1 MPKPEESIKNEGT
14 FKPMLEGASCLGPS
28 LIGSGQIDGEEDLVI
43 RGSFKGI
50 IRLKNGSLQIERS
63 AKVEGDIVA
72 VNVELTGSLSGNIQA
87 SGRVSLSAEARMKGD
102 IAAARV
108 SIQDGAQFRGGI
120 KIEKGGI

>member
-1 MPKPEESIKNEGT
+1 MPRPEESIKNEGS
-14 FKPMLEGASCLGPS
+14 FKPVREGASYLGPT

-50 IRLKNGSLQIERS
+50 IRLKNGSLHIERS

-120 KIEKGGI
+120 KIEKDGI

>member
-1 MPKPEESIKNEGT
+1 M
-14 FKPMLEGASCLGPS
+14 GPT

-50 IRLKNGSLQIERS
+50 IRLKNGSLHIERS

-120 KIEKGGI
+120 KIEKDGI